1 MALDLKLPILPI
13 TITGTKEILPT
24 NTVDLFPGKA
34 LMTIHEPID
43 TTGYTDANI
52 DELSDLTR
60 RVIESGLS
68 RSPAGENPSAK
79 MA

>member
-43 TTGYTDANI
+43 TTGYTDANVE
-52 DELSDLTR
+52 DLVDLTR
-60 RVIESGLS
+60 RVIESGLGKI
-68 RSPAGENPSAK
+68 ATG
-79 MA
+79 